1 MICSNQFSV
10 MILLHIVP
18 FSLEITTVSCQLASG
33 ESKKRC
39 CRRMVAPPPSL
50 FDQVTPRI
58 LNTRQ
63 KSKAQKT
70 LLWVK
75 QKTYFARPLSALING
90 AADTGQD
97 SPAWLIAE
105 DLALLKVRWYFVF
118 IDLKNFLCG
127 SLLQHP

>member
-1 MICSNQFSV
+1 M
-10 MILLHIVP
+10 
-18 FSLEITTVSCQLASG
+18 SCQLASG
-33 ESKKRC
+33 ASKKRF
-39 CRRMVAPPPSL
+39 CRRMAAPPPSL
-50 FDQVTPRI
+50 FDQVTPRM

-70 LLWVK
+70 LPWAK
-75 QKTYFARPLSALING
+75 QEMYFARPLSALINA

-105 DLALLKVRWYFVF
+105 DLALLKVRRYFVF